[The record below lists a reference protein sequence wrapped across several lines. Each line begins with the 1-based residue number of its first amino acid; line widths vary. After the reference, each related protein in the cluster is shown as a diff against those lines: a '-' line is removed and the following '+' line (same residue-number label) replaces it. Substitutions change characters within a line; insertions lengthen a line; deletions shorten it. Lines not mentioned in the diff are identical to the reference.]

1 MSPYDNALA
10 IDQME
15 AAYTT
20 LISRPTLLS
29 SNSSSSPS
37 SETLEGVEAKPIS
50 KSAKFAKDGKDHPR
64 IVTLGGDH
72 TIVRPSSSSSFVWV
86 WALMVV
92 GVV

>member
-20 LISRPTLLS
+20 LISRPVPVKEGAA
-29 SNSSSSPS
+29 PS
-37 SETLEGVEAKPIS
+37 RLAKL
-50 KSAKFAKDGKDHPR
+50 AKDGKDHPK

-72 TIVRPSSSSSFVWV
+72 TIVRISILVCRFEW
-86 WALMVV
+86 LM
-92 GVV
+92 GL